1 MIEITEKKVDDKILI
16 FRGNNLIGIRRDDY
30 LKIFSSLNP
39 SNTAPIAIVRLVSMK
54 TVQSE
59 QYDKPMSSNDIDS
72 LSRILKSLH

>member
-16 FRGNNLIGIRRDDY
+16 FRGNNLIGIRRDRH
-30 LKIFSSLNP
+30 LKIYSSLNP
-39 SNTAPIAIVRLVSMK
+39 FNTDPIAIVRLVSMK